1 MVHVV
6 PLPVRMTPL
15 TVPAIALA
23 LGVGGAASRAQ
34 GGPAVDQ
41 ALGIFAEATALWA
54 QHQALILATIGV
66 IAFQSALIT
75 ALLIQFFRRKRA
87 EGSLKKSEDRWRSVV
102 ENPIFGISF
111 IDQDHRFVATNP
123 AYQRMVGYTNDELRQ
138 LTPLDISV
146 PGEREVNEML
156 FKELRAGKR
165 QHFEMVK
172 QLRRKDGT
180 LVWIQLY
187 VFAIPDAATKE
198 PLMFGM
204 MQDISESKRSQD
216 ALAATRA
223 ELVRVARVNRFGAM
237 TASIAHEINQ
247 PLAAMVANANAAQRW
262 LANAT
267 PDLDEVR
274 AALKR
279 IGSDG
284 HRAAEL
290 VQGIR
295 AMFRNDGQKRVLVDV
310 NQLVR
315 EVLALVQG
323 GLLERRVSVYTD
335 LSADIPQVMADRVQ
349 LQQVIMN
356 LVTNAMDAMAPV
368 TDRQPILR
376 AKSEIRDDDTVVVA
390 IEDSGTG
397 IDPEKMDRLFD
408 TFFTTKPDGMGM
420 GLSICRSIIEAHN
433 GRLWASAGAPYGSVF
448 RFELPI
454 KQEAVEERLPG
465 LD

>member
-6 PLPVRMTPL
+6 PLPVRTTPL
-15 TVPAIALA
+15 PVLAITLV
-23 LGVGGAASRAQ
+23 LGVGCAASRAQ
-34 GGPAVDQ
+34 GGPAADL
-41 ALGIFAEATALWA
+41 ALGIFAEATTLWA
-54 QHQALILATIGV
+54 QHEALILATIGV

-156 FKELRAGKR
+156 FKELREGKR

-295 AMFRNDGQKRVLVDV
+295 AMFRSDGQKRVLVDV

-368 TDRQPILR
+368 IDRQPVLR
-376 AKSEIRDDDTVVVA
+376 AKSEIRDGNTVVVA

-433 GRLWASAGAPYGSVF
+433 GRLWASAGVPYGSVF